1 MPKYYVAGIPFDSE
15 NALMHYGVKGMKWD
29 KHIFGPDAN
38 TKYINWMDVGKLA
51 SSKRPSQF
59 TDTAS
64 DRSASQGGALHNSSQ
79 QKGPGLVR
87 SALDKGAQ
95 LRYKANQAV
104 NQAGKAIGS
113 AATSAARAA
122 GGALNASSNFLTG
135 NQSRSNLSDAQRSYD
150 YNKKQ
155 MVNNARLYN
164 QGKANLANATNLTN
178 EASQRYVNASTGDNP
193 NPDALNNLTND
204 LNRATEI
211 ANTANEQMQ
220 TSTNRKNDILDK
232 TLAARKNLN
241 QAQNAYD
248 NTLPGIAS
256 RAGQGAKGF
265 IDNAGQ
271 WISGAAN
278 DVGKAASNVWNGI
291 TGAANAAGD
300 WVGNAAGDVGNFFTG
315 GDQAKQNLIDAQRRS
330 VDAGNRGQGVDVDNA
345 RAAYNRTAP
354 GFINS
359 AGKWVSNAAGDA
371 GRWIGGAASDA
382 WNGVSGAAK
391 SVGDWFG
398 ERASDVSDYL
408 TGDRDRRT
416 AQMLRN
422 AADYQ
427 EDPNAPYRVTG
438 REAEYLR
445 NQADDYEQKANN
457 SLFSRIGSAANDAGK
472 WIGDRAGD
480 VAGVATDA
488 WNGVSGA
495 AGDVGRWLGD
505 RANDVGNLFSN
516 RDELNRL
523 QEASNAHDNAAAT
536 QAYQDYANHPI
547 TQVGN
552 AARSAGDWIGNA
564 AKSVGDFAQEAWQSP
579 WVNPAKAVG
588 VARDFFVGNPDEQN
602 AARMMR
608 NPERANQRGFFNQAG
623 QWISDRAG
631 DVAGAANTAWNG
643 VRGAANQ
650 VGETIGNAASDV
662 GNFVTGNRSR
672 DEMARAMSDPDAYS
686 SNQERYEAASRAND
700 EYNRTLPGMAGQA
713 RNWATGVVNDVN
725 NSISEP
731 ARQRIQDDYQ
741 REIDNVVNRINQ
753 RYGYE
758 PGSTS
763 FLGNEKAFTE
773 YQQGISDA
781 KAKYE
786 RELEDLKRNPI
797 GGAIGNLFHSA
808 IDDKPDGVTDTFWK
822 NYVASGGTREQY
834 ERDWR

>member
-64 DRSASQGGALHNSSQ
+64 DRSASQGGALRTSSQ

-232 TLAARKNLN
+232 TLAARENLN

-265 IDNAGQ
+265 I
-271 WISGAAN
+271 
-278 DVGKAASNVWNGI
+278 
-291 TGAANAAGD
+291 
-300 WVGNAAGDVGNFFTG
+300 
-315 GDQAKQNLIDAQRRS
+315 
-330 VDAGNRGQGVDVDNA
+330 
-345 RAAYNRTAP
+345 
-354 GFINS
+354 NS
-359 AGKWVSNAAGDA
+359 AGKWVSNAAGDVGKA
-371 GRWIGGAASDA
+371 ATNAWNGVTGWLGGAAKDVGKAASDAAGWVGDRADDVGKAATNAWNGVTGAANQAGDWIGDRASDVGKAATNAWEGAKGAAGDVRDFFVGNPDQQNASRMMRNPERSNQGGILGAAGDWIGDRAQDVGNAANQA
-382 WNGVSGAAK
+382 WNGVSGAA
-391 SVGDWFG
+391 SQAGQWIGD
-398 ERASDVSDYL
+398 
-408 TGDRDRRT
+408 T
-416 AQMLRN
+416 AQ
-422 AADYQ
+422 
-427 EDPNAPYRVTG
+427 
-438 REAEYLR
+438 
-445 NQADDYEQKANN
+445 KAWESPWVNPVKAIN
-457 SLFSRIGSAANDAGK
+457 VAGD

-480 VAGVATDA
+480 V
-488 WNGVSGA
+488 
-495 AGDVGRWLGD
+495 GR
-505 RANDVGNLFSN
+505 
-516 RDELNRL
+516 
-523 QEASNAHDNAAAT
+523 AAT
-536 QAYQDYANHPI
+536 
-547 TQVGN
+547 
-552 AARSAGDWIGNA
+552 
-564 AKSVGDFAQEAWQSP
+564 
-579 WVNPAKAVG
+579 
-588 VARDFFVGNPDEQN
+588 
-602 AARMMR
+602 
-608 NPERANQRGFFNQAG
+608 
-623 QWISDRAG
+623 
-631 DVAGAANTAWNG
+631 TAWNG
-643 VRGAANQ
+643 VRGAANTIGDWFSDGSDKRQ
-650 VGETIGNAASDV
+650 ALGEAIRNDNMLSGISREFVKENYPNEYDKLVNDQNSAKEARSKAVEDYMNFSNNPVNTVAREFNLPNAKGNWAYAVPGNEQYLDKFNEAWIPKTENISDWFTGNNYKKEADKRSDWANEWDRKADEVDSYGLPSIAQDARDYASKDREYENALRNMYNNAPQQKISNFASNAWNGVTGAANSVGDWAGNAARDV
-662 GNFVTGNRSR
+662 GNAAGSTMKALENAYGDASKWVVDNAGTVRDAVTG
-672 DEMARAMSDPDAYS
+672 
-686 SNQERYEAASRAND
+686 AALGTAD
-700 EYNRTLPGMAGQA
+700 
-713 RNWATGVVNDVN
+713 WAV
-725 NSISEP
+725 
-731 ARQRIQDDYQ
+731 
-741 REIDNVVNRINQ
+741 
-753 RYGYE
+753 
-758 PGSTS
+758 
-763 FLGNEKAFTE
+763 
-773 YQQGISDA
+773 QQY
-781 KAKYE
+781 K
-786 RELEDLKRNPI
+786 
-797 GGAIGNLFHSA
+797 NLFHSA